1 MNPTAISFMIVGI
14 LVVFVVIVF
23 GTVMG
28 LNARD
33 RARSAQRQADR
44 ESFENAW
51 ASRLHDLA
59 RRMMTLDSAEQQAA
73 GKVLLD
79 HAHLLVPGRRQCGCP
94 APEKDEQWRVG
105 GVEVLDK

>member
-1 MNPTAISFMIVGI
+1 MTPTAVTLLIAGTLAVF
-14 LVVFVVIVF
+14 LVIIF

-94 APEKDEQWRVG
+94 APETKESTIIPKTVMS
-105 GVEVLDK
+105 